1 MRTAQPTV
9 RRNFRDWILQK
20 NAGKK
25 DPFTKTQHHWLKLIR
40 DHIATS
46 YHFQRDDL
54 DYAPFD
60 AQGGLGKMYEL
71 FGEDMDQVI
80 EELNGG
86 LVA

>member
-25 DPFTKTQHHWLKLIR
+25 DPFTEIQHHWLKLIR

-54 DYAPFD
+54 DYSPFD
-60 AQGGLGKMYEL
+60 AQGELGKMYEL
-71 FGEDMDQVI
+71 FGEDMEKVI
-80 EELNGG
+80 EELNRE